1 MGSPT
6 SSVYKKYWN
15 IMGPIIIKSWNYSL
29 SSEQLPPSHLESI
42 ITLLPKEGKNAGD
55 IRNWRPITLSNC
67 DAKIITK
74 ALAIKMSKILDTIID
89 TSQTAYVPGRSITD
103 NLRSNFFYKKYC
115 ADNDIDA
122 VLISLDAKKAF
133 DSVSHKYIED
143 TLIAYGFGPVFLKS
157 FKTLYHNIS
166 ARILINGYMSD
177 KINIE
182 RGVKQGDALSC
193 ALFIIC
199 IDPLLRNINKNN
211 QVQGI
216 QIKRR
221 NVIMR
226 GLNLKGAAYAD
237 DISVICWNNVS
248 SIQSVFSEY
257 ERLTKRSGLELNAD
271 KTEILILNKKRTETK
286 RITYNN
292 NNFDIKT
299 ISTMKIC
306 GLYYCL
312 NKEEEYKLNVLDK
325 ITKLSYKIKMW
336 TPRHLTLE
344 GKTLIVKTFGLS
356 QIIYNMQAYKFEMAE
371 IIMIERTIFKF
382 LWSTAN
388 NPNGIDRIKRSIMKN
403 EFPKGGMKVTDV
415 ECLNRSL
422 KLKQFIRA
430 HNSNHVISRIQA
442 MLSTRNGEGK
452 HLRQEYSEITE
463 DEPICR
469 VAQETLNMI
478 TDNNRSEYDSLTDEY
493 IETDKHL
500 INEVASTNLAKEE
513 KTCLYAMHGKTSFEQ
528 WNWDSG

>member
-1 MGSPT
+1 LENDNFYEHCPKLDNEQKTYIDKELSMKDLYEALSSCKDSAPGPDGIPY
-6 SSVYKKYWN
+6 SVYKKYWN

-74 ALAIKMSKILDTIID
+74 ALAMKMSKILDTIID

-211 QVQGI
+211 QVQ
-216 QIKRR
+216 
-221 NVIMR
+221 
-226 GLNLKGAAYAD
+226 
-237 DISVICWNNVS
+237 
-248 SIQSVFSEY
+248 
-257 ERLTKRSGLELNAD
+257 
-271 KTEILILNKKRTETK
+271 EI
-286 RITYNN
+286 
-292 NNFDIKT
+292 
-299 ISTMKIC
+299 
-306 GLYYCL
+306 
-312 NKEEEYKLNVLDK
+312 
-325 ITKLSYKIKMW
+325 
-336 TPRHLTLE
+336 
-344 GKTLIVKTFGLS
+344 
-356 QIIYNMQAYKFEMAE
+356 
-371 IIMIERTIFKF
+371 
-382 LWSTAN
+382 
-388 NPNGIDRIKRSIMKN
+388 
-403 EFPKGGMKVTDV
+403 
-415 ECLNRSL
+415 
-422 KLKQFIRA
+422 
-430 HNSNHVISRIQA
+430 
-442 MLSTRNGEGK
+442 
-452 HLRQEYSEITE
+452 
-463 DEPICR
+463 
-469 VAQETLNMI
+469 
-478 TDNNRSEYDSLTDEY
+478 
-493 IETDKHL
+493 
-500 INEVASTNLAKEE
+500 
-513 KTCLYAMHGKTSFEQ
+513 
-528 WNWDSG
+528 